1 MIGVYLIHLSLIG
14 CSRSNIL
21 SRESVCHGRDY
32 SDAILAWTCL
42 QILLLGDDV
51 TQEQRTGIA
60 AILFPRPVLELVSS
74 DPFELR
80 SINTSNIVFF
90 LSFKIFP
97 FDDADHSKRRLYD
110 YRLFLCST
118 R

>member
-42 QILLLGDDV
+42 QILLLDDDV

-60 AILFPRPVLELVSS
+60 AILFPRPVLELVCS

-90 LSFKIFP
+90 
-97 FDDADHSKRRLYD
+97 
-110 YRLFLCST
+110 
-118 R
+118 